1 LPQSNR
7 GASPERALRIWRQDL
22 IKDSGDAND
31 AAADKKDDQR
41 DKGTPSYIARVAL
54 DGATMTV
61 DGRQE
66 PLRPGMAITAEIKTG
81 SRRILDYLLSPLRQ
95 YAQDAIKER

>member
-1 LPQSNR
+1 MLH
-7 GASPERALRIWRQDL
+7 GHVIAISPDAVTPDKE
-22 IKDSGDAND
+22 DSGNAND
-31 AAADKKDDQR
+31 ATADKKDDKQ
-41 DKGTPSYIARVAL
+41 DKGSSSYVARVAL
-54 DGATMTV
+54 DGATMTI